1 MLKTF
6 REGHPPMD
14 TDTEL
19 SPQWKGVPLTAC
31 FCGSWDRRF
40 TGPGGS
46 PVADRGAPE
55 GSGRWP
61 STLLA
66 CPRGHGTCRLQLEQ
80 LNKDLNE
87 VLHKVQQHC
96 CELPPDQGLQPADQ
110 PTDMRR
116 RCEEEA
122 REIVRHANSSLL
134 SCSRAEDQACWSRPS
149 AVLSLAPLSSPA
161 PLRLQFCPLWSG
173 SPLQAGLKWHR
184 GPGGEAALHAF
195 VLKVA
200 SPPVASETGQQTAPL
215 LPVAKEPMSK
225 PSLERRVRPFPRPPG
240 YLRAA

>member
-1 MLKTF
+1 MQWFVLK
-6 REGHPPMD
+6 
-14 TDTEL
+14 
-19 SPQWKGVPLTAC
+19 
-31 FCGSWDRRF
+31 
-40 TGPGGS
+40 
-46 PVADRGAPE
+46 
-55 GSGRWP
+55 
-61 STLLA
+61 
-66 CPRGHGTCRLQLEQ
+66 LEQ

-173 SPLQAGLKWHR
+173 SPLQAGLKRHR

-195 VLKVA
+195 VLKAA
-200 SPPVASETGQQTAPL
+200 SPPVASETRQQTAPL